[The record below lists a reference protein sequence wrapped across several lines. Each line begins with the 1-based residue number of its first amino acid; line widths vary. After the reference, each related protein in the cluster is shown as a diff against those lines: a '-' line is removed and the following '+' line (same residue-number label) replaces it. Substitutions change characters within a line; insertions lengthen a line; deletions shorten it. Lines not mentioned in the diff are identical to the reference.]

1 MLTSKIRPVA
11 SGGRPN
17 PTQAG
22 SGGGSATLAVLLTGT
37 FMASMDVAI
46 VNVAGP
52 AITSG
57 LALSGAALQAVVSGY
72 TVAYAALLITG
83 ARLGDDHGHRRL
95 FLFGLAG
102 FTLAS
107 LACGLAWAGPVLIGA
122 RVVQGLT
129 AAAMV
134 PQVITVIQL
143 RYTGAARARALALF
157 ATTISSAVVV
167 GQVLG
172 GALVSANLAGS
183 SWRSVF
189 LVNVPVGIILL
200 VVGARVLPHTRAE
213 QPRRLDLPGAALLT
227 SIVLLV
233 MGALVFGRQAG
244 WAWWVWAA
252 LAAAAVL
259 GAGFAG
265 HLHRLARRGGDP
277 LVDLGL
283 LRRAPVAIGLGIVCA
298 QMVAYGGIL
307 FTLSLY
313 LQDGLTFSAL
323 RAGLTFAPFA
333 LAFAATSLTAPRLS
347 EIARRRAA
355 GIGLTAMSAGY
366 AGLAAATGAGGW
378 NQALTLPLL
387 AVAGAGFGA
396 GYSPVI
402 TRTLAHV
409 PPANARDASGL
420 FNTVNQ
426 LSYAFGIA
434 TIGSVFLARTM
445 AGNAVQTGPAI
456 ATAASAC
463 AALGLLA
470 ALLTVALTKAEHHS
484 QNTAPADQTTPAT
497 SAPATTGPDRQKS
510 DLPAP
515 STSVCGRN
523 PDDH

>member
-1 MLTSKIRPVA
+1 MPTSKIRPVA
-11 SGGRPN
+11 SRGRPN

-143 RYTGAARARALALF
+143 RYTGASRGRALALF

-200 VVGARVLPHTRAE
+200 AVGARVLPHTRAE
-213 QPRRLDLPGAALLT
+213 QPRRLDLPGVALLT

-244 WAWWVWAA
+244 WAQWVWAA

-265 HLHRLARRGGDP
+265 HLRRLARRGGDP

-313 LQDGLTFSAL
+313 LQDGLTFSAQ

-333 LAFAATSLTAPRLS
+333 LAFAATSLTVPRLP
-347 EIARRRAA
+347 EVARRRAA
-355 GIGLTAMSAGY
+355 GIGLAAMSAGY

-387 AVAGAGFGA
+387 AVAGGGFGA

-434 TIGSVFLARTM
+434 TIGSVFLTRTM
-445 AGNAVQTGPAI
+445 AGNAAQTGPAI
-456 ATAASAC
+456 ATAASGC

-470 ALLTVALTKAEHHS
+470 ALLTVALTKAEYHS
-484 QNTAPADQTTPAT
+484 QNTAPADQTTPAV
-497 SAPATTGPDRQKS
+497 SAPATTDPDRQKS

-515 STSVCGRN
+515 STSVR
-523 PDDH
+523 P